1 MYNGKKVI
9 VLIMA
14 AGIGNRF
21 GAGVPKQY
29 VTVGDEP
36 MVLLTY
42 RAFANNEFVDD
53 IFLVCA
59 EDKMQYCKKIFNDHR
74 EKLGKGFDKI
84 KDFICGGET
93 RQESVFLG
101 LDYLNQSYSSNSIVL
116 IHDAA
121 RPFVSDE
128 LIERVIHSAYC
139 SGSAIPGV
147 PENDTLYKVLLDEAA
162 YSGAADAGAID
173 DEARNRE
180 SNDVDACGDSA
191 CGVDSDEKKYG
202 NGLGYYMRK
211 VVDRNEYRRVQT
223 PQGFVMNFI
232 YDAHRAARADGYT
245 GTDDGSLLKWRGKS
259 VTVVEGDPANIK
271 ITTQDDLCTTQAA
284 FNNQHELRVGS
295 GFDVHAFA
303 DDRKLILGGVE
314 IPYEKGLLGHSDAD
328 VLTHALMD
336 AMLGALSLG
345 DIGHHFPDTD
355 EQYKGISSLIL
366 LESVLGLISEKG
378 WEIVN
383 VDLTIIAEKPKMK
396 PHISDII
403 KRLSEVLAIPEDC
416 IGLKA
421 TTTEGLGFTGREE
434 GIGSQAT
441 VLLMKKEKE

>member
-42 RAFANNEFVDD
+42 KAFANNEFVDD

-59 EDKMQYCKKIFNDHR
+59 EDKLDYCKTIFADDK
-74 EKLGKGFDKI
+74 EKPGKGFGKL
-84 KDFICGGET
+84 KDFICGGDT
-93 RQESVFLG
+93 RQESVFKG
-101 LDYLNQSYSSNSIVL
+101 LCYLNQDYYPTADIDMNKIYNSIVL

-128 LIERVIHSAYC
+128 LIERVIDTAGC
-139 SGSAIPGV
+139 CGSAIPGV
-147 PENDTLYKVLLDEAA
+147 PVNDTLYKVYFEERDLM
-162 YSGAADAGAID
+162 Y
-173 DEARNRE
+173 
-180 SNDVDACGDSA
+180 
-191 CGVDSDEKKYG
+191 
-202 NGLGYYMRK
+202 K
-211 VVDRNEYRRVQT
+211 VANRNEYRSVQT
-223 PQGFVMNFI
+223 PQGFVMDFI
-232 YDAHRAARADGYT
+232 YRAHCAAASDGYT
-245 GTDDGSLLKWRGKS
+245 GTDDGSIIKWHGRA
-259 VTVVEGDPANIK
+259 VHIVEGDPANIK
-271 ITTQDDLCTTQAA
+271 VTTQTDLKQKIPI
-284 FNNQHELRVGS
+284 LRVGT

-303 DDRKLILGGVE
+303 VDRKLILGGVE

-345 DIGHHFPDTD
+345 DIGTYFPDTD
-355 EQYKGISSLIL
+355 ERYKGISSIAL
-366 LESVLGLISEKG
+366 LERVQDLISEKG
-378 WEIVN
+378 WSIVN
-383 VDLTIIAEKPKMK
+383 ADLTIIAEKPKMR

-403 KRLSEVLAIPEDC
+403 KRLAEVLDLPEDC

-434 GIGSQAT
+434 GIGSQAI
-441 VLLMKKEKE
+441 VLLKKQ